1 VAFEQRQP
9 INYLSTSLIVAA
21 SITDTTMRANGFTS
35 LDSPLGQKY
44 VALVLH
50 DDAANVFEVVWT
62 SGHTASSDTITVV
75 RGKEGTTARAW
86 PAGTRVECAPT
97 VYDALYPSITP
108 TLPIDGPIGQRSM
121 RGDVFD
127 TVEKTK
133 GGYWA
138 PSVGVALAADVGPN
152 MSSTSPSGGDVLLL
166 RAQYVSPRT
175 TDGTGK
181 TTVNWKSP
189 FPNNCLGAWAT
200 SVDNSHIGPYVVAS
214 NTATACTIYVFNGS
228 AVFTTQTNVSFMLFG
243 IGW

>member
-1 VAFEQRQP
+1 MAFEQRQP
-9 INYLSTSLIVAA
+9 VNYFSTSLIVAA
-21 SITDTTMRANGFTS
+21 SITDTTMRANGFTN

-50 DDAANVFEVVWT
+50 DDAQGVFEVVWT
-62 SGHTASSDTITVV
+62 SAHAASSDTITVV
-75 RGKEGTTARAW
+75 RGKEGTAARAW

-97 VYDALYPSITP
+97 VYDALFPSVTA
-108 TLPIDGPIGQRSM
+108 TLPTDAPIGLRSM

-127 TVEKTK
+127 VVERVK

-152 MSSTSPSGGDVLLL
+152 MASISPSGGDVLLL
-166 RAQYVSPRT
+166 RAQYVPPRT
-175 TDGTGK
+175 TDSQGK
-181 TTVNWKSP
+181 TTVNWKTP

-200 SVDNSHIGPYVVAS
+200 SVDNSHVGPFTVAS
-214 NTATACTIYVFNGS
+214 NNATSCTVHVLNGS